1 MMSKAERSNLD
12 KNTRKETSQFGNGLI
27 TTETIFRDT
36 SFFSKGGCKCTPLL
50 QQELGIVAFRLPL
63 EMHLQGRVTAPPAP
77 TNSCPFLGAGDNNPR
92 LWKN

>member
-63 EMHLQGRVTAPPAP
+63 EMHLQGRVTAPPTPENRAH
-77 TNSCPFLGAGDNNPR
+77 F
-92 LWKN
+92 

>member
-50 QQELGIVAFRLPL
+50 QQELGTVAFRPSL

-77 TNSCPFLGAGDNNPR
+77 ESFSGAGGAITRP
-92 LWKN
+92 